1 MDSANCLGEQLSI
14 AQGVSSGDPSGLA
27 HTVSTVRFA
36 ALGLRNWDGSG
47 LGMDSR
53 GRC

>member
-36 ALGLRNWDGSG
+36 ALGLRNWDG
-47 LGMDSR
+47 
-53 GRC
+53 